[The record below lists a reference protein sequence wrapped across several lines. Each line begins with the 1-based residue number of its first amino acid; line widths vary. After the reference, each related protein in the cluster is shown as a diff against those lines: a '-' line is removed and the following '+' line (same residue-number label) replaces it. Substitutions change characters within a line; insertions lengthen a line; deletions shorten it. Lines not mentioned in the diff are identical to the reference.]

1 MSKSRYSYIYLINWQ
16 QYYRYYEKHGD
27 IMVIKADLISSPQG
41 STEMIV
47 ISAARVFFRIMGR
60 IRGRT

>member
-1 MSKSRYSYIYLINWQ
+1 
-16 QYYRYYEKHGD
+16 
-27 IMVIKADLISSPQG
+27 MVIKADLISSPQG

-60 IRGRT
+60 MRGRT